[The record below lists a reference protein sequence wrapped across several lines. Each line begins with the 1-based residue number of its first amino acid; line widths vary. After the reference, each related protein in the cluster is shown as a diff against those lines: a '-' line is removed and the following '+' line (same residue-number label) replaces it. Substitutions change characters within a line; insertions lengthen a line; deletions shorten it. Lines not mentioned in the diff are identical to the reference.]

1 MKRDKDIGGFL
12 GETIEVA
19 ATNIAAI
26 LIYVVVIGGVT
37 ISASLLGFITES
49 DGELFGYQV
58 GYEIPVL
65 SGAAT
70 GLAGLALVI
79 LTFVVSYFVI
89 AKMLESLGRRR
100 NNDMR
105 LLAYVGL
112 TILTMIGFLFG
123 FLLLVV
129 PGIIL
134 LVRWSAAPSFLIGAG
149 KGVIESL
156 GASWEATSGYGW
168 AIFFAGLIL
177 FVGFAI
183 LAGIFGYG
191 FSSVGGAAI
200 TTSVSAIIDAISSAL
215 SLAFGVAIYNLVH
228 DDSEA
233 IGEVFQ

>member
-1 MKRDKDIGGFL
+1 MKREKDIGGFL
-12 GETIEVA
+12 GETIEVV
-19 ATNIAAI
+19 ATNIVPFI
-26 LIYVVVIGGVT
+26 FYVLIIGGVT
-37 ISASLLGFITES
+37 ISINLMGFMTQS
-49 DGELFGYQV
+49 DGNFFGYQL
-58 GYEIPVL
+58 GYEIPVV

-70 GLAGLALVI
+70 GVAGLALVVLSFI
-79 LTFVVSYFVI
+79 VSYFVL
-89 AKMLESLGRRR
+89 AKMLESIGSRR

-112 TILTMIGFLFG
+112 TILTAIGFIFG

-134 LVRWSAAPSFLIGAG
+134 MVRWSAAPSFLIGAG
-149 KGVIESL
+149 EGVVDSFKS
-156 GASWEATSGYGW
+156 SWDATSGSGW

-177 FVGFAI
+177 FIGFAI
-183 LAGIFGYG
+183 LAGILGFGIA
-191 FSSVGGAAI
+191 SVGGTTIA
-200 TTSVSAIIDAISSAL
+200 TSVSAIIDAISSAL